1 MPNISRSMKMKF
13 GQLIEH
19 NMRNILQMSWRNQS
33 QTLFWKIKI
42 EYISGTTVGNV
53 IQFIFI
59 ACPCRGLP
67 KSIETKVLTTCF
79 YVKALY
85 KAFLKSKKKS
95 GTRHLIFCMI
105 FEEECF
111 WWNLLSDCFYFL
123 RYWEICVL

>member
-1 MPNISRSMKMKF
+1 MKF
-13 GQLIEH
+13 GQLIER
-19 NMRNILQMSWRNQS
+19 NMRNIFLEKSYKCRGETSRRPFFEKSKLSISLEQQS
-33 QTLFWKIKI
+33 EML
-42 EYISGTTVGNV
+42 

-111 WWNLLSDCFYFL
+111 
-123 RYWEICVL
+123 